1 MKDMFGNHK
10 SIIAPS
16 CLVALTAVL
25 CSCGVDRTREVIMPP
40 EEWTLVWSDEF
51 DAAEGT
57 PVDSSKW
64 LHDVGGHGWGNN
76 QLEFNTDR
84 TENVQHDGQG
94 SLVITARKED
104 YGTNAY
110 TSARIKTES
119 KFDTKYG
126 RVEARIRLP
135 EGQGIW
141 PAFWMLGANFTEVG
155 WPECGEIDIMEF
167 RGQETDTVQS
177 SLHGPGYSGGS
188 PISGVF
194 KNKELSFADDFHVF
208 AVDWDPSRF
217 TFWVDDQ
224 IINVI
229 NSDVVRS
236 RGTWVYSHPF
246 FIILN
251 VAIGGAYVGDPDDST
266 IFPQEMLVDYVRVF
280 ERSQK

>member
-1 MKDMFGNHK
+1 
-10 SIIAPS
+10 
-16 CLVALTAVL
+16 
-25 CSCGVDRTREVIMPP
+25 MPP
-40 EEWTLVWSDEF
+40 DEWKLVWSDEF
-51 DAAEGT
+51 DAEAET

-84 TENVQHDGQG
+84 VENVKHDGNG

-104 YGTNAY
+104 YGTNSY

-135 EGQGIW
+135 KGQGIW
-141 PAFWMLGANFTEVG
+141 PAFWMLGANFSEVG

-194 KNKELSFADDFHVF
+194 RNKEISFADDFHIF

-229 NSDVVRS
+229 NSDVVRA
-236 RGTWVYSHPF
+236 RGNWVYSHPF

-251 VAIGGAYVGDPDDST
+251 VAVGGAYVGDPDDST
-266 IFPQEMLVDYVRVF
+266 TFPQEMLVDYVRVY